1 MKIHRRQHHAIDRGF
16 SLVAVLVVIGCAV
29 LVVTSLLFVAQAE
42 VAGTARAV
50 DAVQARALAWSGVQ
64 VVMGRLNEQRDLI
77 LEGRS
82 PELDERYVI
91 YENES
96 VQGVVRLLAL
106 GPGGE
111 SVVAEAGK
119 LDLDHLEEDMLT
131 ETGLIDVSLD
141 RSVISYRDEE
151 RPVHSVA
158 ELLRV
163 PGVSA
168 ETLYGPLED
177 LALGGGAAFETAR
190 PDGAPAGRVTGEG
203 LRGLADV
210 VTVYGFEPALQ
221 GNGKLR
227 INLNVQWSAELDSRV
242 EERFGQEAAGVL
254 SQIMQS
260 GTTFDSEAK
269 IFQVLR
275 FFEVPLED
283 WPDIADAFTSESGD
297 YHFGRLDINTAPYE
311 ALVALPGLEPE
322 QAAEIVQVRDELS
335 PEHRATIVWP
345 ALEGIIEPEAYDELA
360 GRITTRSWTY
370 RLRLA
375 AAEEDLTTDRSSLT
389 PGPSP
394 RGRGGA
400 VALIYEVVIDLSA
413 PRPRVAYL
421 RDVTMLE
428 TACTLALNAS
438 LDEIE
443 WSSPPELGEDELLD
457 PQETRLLAAETD
469 DGEWDVGPA
478 AGSTPFDDVDESM
491 IGEPPDP
498 LDSGAGAPVAPASA
512 PPPQRRR
519 IGRWQT
525 GESQRSDD

>member
-1 MKIHRRQHHAIDRGF
+1 MKIHRHQHHALDRGF

-29 LVVTSLLFVAQAE
+29 LVATSLLFVARAE
-42 VAGTARAV
+42 VAGTARAA

-131 ETGLIDVSLD
+131 ETGLIDESLD

-163 PGVSA
+163 AGVSA

-177 LALGGGAAFETAR
+177 LALDSGASFEAAR
-190 PDGAPAGRVTGEG
+190 PDGAPAGRVIGEG

-227 INLNVQWSAELDSRV
+227 INLNVQWSQELGSRV

-254 SQIMQS
+254 RQIMES

-283 WPDIADAFTSESGD
+283 WADIADSFTTESGD

-322 QAAEIVQVRDELS
+322 QAAEIVQVRDQLS

-345 ALEGIIEPEAYDELA
+345 ALEGIVEPEAYDELA

-375 AAEEDLTTDRSSLT
+375 AAEEALT

-400 VALIYEVVIDLSA
+400 LSSAPAVIYEVVIDLSA

-438 LDEIE
+438 LDELE
-443 WSSPPELGEDELLD
+443 WSSRPEPGEDELLD
-457 PQETRLLAAETD
+457 LEDSPLLAAETGD
-469 DGEWDVGPA
+469 EEWDAGPD
-478 AGSTPFDDVDESM
+478 AGSIPFDDVEESM
-491 IGEPPDP
+491 IGESPDP
-498 LDSGAGAPVAPASA
+498 LDSEAEAPIAPASA
-512 PPPQRRR
+512 SPPQRKR